1 MTFGA
6 AAAWTLPA
14 ALMLALLASTSPAAA
29 EATAAAMTAFGLT
42 GTWSEDCTKDPAK
55 EGARLTYSPPGTR
68 TPSYRFVMFDK
79 DGNKITVSSD
89 ILSAARLP
97 QGKLKTVTVKTGI
110 NGNATGA
117 LQPWERVPV
126 ETIIVKVGPK
136 IQSVQSRQVN
146 GGRRFIVD
154 GQIVAENSRGEL
166 QTIKPAPLLE
176 RCGG

>member
-1 MTFGA
+1 MALST
-6 AAAWTLPA
+6 AAAWTLLA
-14 ALMLALLASTSPAAA
+14 ALMMSLLTPSSPAAA
-29 EATAAAMTAFGLT
+29 ETTAAALTAFGLT
-42 GTWSEDCTKDPAK
+42 GTWSDDCTKDPAK
-55 EGARLTYSPPGTR
+55 EGARLTYSPPGTG
-68 TPSYRFVMFDK
+68 TPSYRFVLFDK

-110 NGNATGA
+110 DGNATGT

-126 ETIIVKVGPK
+126 ETVIVKIGAK

-154 GQIVAENSRGEL
+154 GQIVTENSRGEL

>member
-1 MTFGA
+1 MTFNA
-6 AAAWTLPA
+6 AAAWGLPA
-14 ALMLALLASTSPAAA
+14 ALMLMLASASPTAA
-29 EATAAAMTAFGLT
+29 ETTTAAMTTFGLT

-55 EGARLTYSPPGTR
+55 EGARLTYSPPGAQ
-68 TPSYRFVMFDK
+68 TPSYRFVLFDK

-97 QGKLKTVTVKTGI
+97 QGKLKTVTIKTGI
-110 NGNATGA
+110 NGNATGT

-146 GGRRFIVD
+146 EGRRFIVD

-176 RCGG
+176 RCPG

>member
-6 AAAWTLPA
+6 AAAWAPLA
-14 ALMLALLASTSPAAA
+14 ALMLTLASASPAVA
-29 EATAAAMTAFGLT
+29 ETTAAAMTAFGLT

-55 EGARLTYSPPGTR
+55 EGARLTYSPPEAR
-68 TPSYRFVMFDK
+68 TPSYLFVLFDNN
-79 DGNKITVSSD
+79 GNKITFSAD
-89 ILSAARLP
+89 ILSADRLP
-97 QGKLKTVTVKTGI
+97 QDELKTVTVKTGR
-110 NGNATGA
+110 NGDATA
-117 LQPWERVPV
+117 LQPWERIPV

-136 IQSVQSRQVN
+136 IQSMQSRQIN

-176 RCGG
+176 KCGS

>member
-1 MTFGA
+1 V
-6 AAAWTLPA
+6 L
-14 ALMLALLASTSPAAA
+14 
-29 EATAAAMTAFGLT
+29 
-42 GTWSEDCTKDPAK
+42 
-55 EGARLTYSPPGTR
+55 
-68 TPSYRFVMFDK
+68 FDK

-97 QGKLKTVTVKTGI
+97 QGKLKTVTVKTGT
-110 NGNATGA
+110 NGNA

-136 IQSVQSRQVN
+136 LQSVQSRQIN

-166 QTIKPAPLLE
+166 QTIKPAPLWE
-176 RCGG
+176 KCSG